1 MQDLVIL
8 KKNDCFTTSEIIA
21 DGTNRTHEA
30 IQKIISK
37 HENRFKTFGK
47 VGFEIRPL
55 EKSKT
60 GQKSKIYILNEQQT
74 TFLLTLM
81 RNTDIVLDFKEKL
94 VKEFYKMRNF
104 ILEKQSEAWLETR
117 KQGKLTRREETDTIK
132 ELVDYAKAQGSKNPN
147 MLYMTYSK
155 LAKKMAGIDKRD
167 NATIMELNNLSLIEH
182 IILNTIRKGISENK
196 HYKEI
201 YQDSKKALQTFK
213 HVAFLEVAS

>member
-1 MQDLVIL
+1 MDLVIL

-21 DGTNRTHEA
+21 EGTKRTHEA

-94 VKEFYKMRNF
+94 VKEFYKMRQF
-104 ILEKQSEAWLETR
+104 ILEKSSQAWIETR
-117 KQGKLTRREETDTIK
+117 KQGKLTRKEETDTIK
-132 ELVDYAKAQGSKNPN
+132 ELVEYAKEQGSKNAN

-155 LAKKMAGIDKRD
+155 LANKMAGIDKRD
-167 NATIMELNNLSLIEH
+167 SATVMELNNLSLIEH
-182 IILNTIRKGISENK
+182 IILNVIRQGMNENK
-196 HYKEI
+196 HYKQI
-201 YQDSKKALQTFK
+201 YQKSKQALITFNN
-213 HVAFLEVAS
+213 VAYLEVG